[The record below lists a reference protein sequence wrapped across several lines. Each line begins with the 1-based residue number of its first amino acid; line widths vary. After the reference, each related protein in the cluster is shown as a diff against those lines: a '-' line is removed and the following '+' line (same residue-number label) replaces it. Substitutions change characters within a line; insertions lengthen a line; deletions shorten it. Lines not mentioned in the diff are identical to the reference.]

1 MKDLLQ
7 MFFLLVPLVSIYVF
21 YKCRGNFL
29 LKFIEIVIIS
39 TLSFLCIGAVG
50 AGDSLI
56 ALFILVCIS
65 FYMAR
70 RLYTSR
76 KSLTIDKNESV
87 PALKKIDYETRI
99 RENIKST
106 KSIENRQF
114 DKAIKETVNFKNKYV
129 NDRKKINISNDRKIG
144 EKNPAGFIISN
155 DFRYV
160 AFDYEDS
167 KGENS
172 YREVDVR
179 SFDGLYIKAYCHR
192 AGAMRTF
199 RVDRIQNGL
208 ILRNT
213 GESLSIKE
221 WVTFLNK

>member
-1 MKDLLQ
+1 MKDLFQ

-29 LKFIEIVIIS
+29 LRCIEIIIIS
-39 TLSFLCIGAVG
+39 TLSFLCIGAVDS
-50 AGDSLI
+50 GDSLI
-56 ALFILVCIS
+56 ALFIFICIS

-70 RLYTSR
+70 RLYLSR
-76 KSLTIDKNESV
+76 NKDKNESAT
-87 PALKKIDYETRI
+87 ALKKIDYETRI
-99 RENIKST
+99 KENIKKT
-106 KSIENRQF
+106 KSIENRRI
-114 DKAIKETVNFKNKYV
+114 DRTIKGTVSFKNKYLD
-129 NDRKKINISNDRKIG
+129 DREKINISNDRKKGKKIL
-144 EKNPAGFIISN
+144 AGFSIS
-155 DFRYV
+155 DDCRYV

-167 KGENS
+167 KGEKS

-179 SFDGLYIKAYCHR
+179 SFDGVYIKAYCHT

-199 RVDRIQNGL
+199 RFDRMQNGL

-221 WVTFLNK
+221 WITFLNK